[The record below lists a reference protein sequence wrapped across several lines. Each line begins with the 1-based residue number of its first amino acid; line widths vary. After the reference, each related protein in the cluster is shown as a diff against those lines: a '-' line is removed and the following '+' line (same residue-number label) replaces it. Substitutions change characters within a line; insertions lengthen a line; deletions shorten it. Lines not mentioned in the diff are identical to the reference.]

1 MERKQTRQI
10 HIGPVAV
17 GGGAPVSV
25 QSMTNTKTADVAATV
40 AQIRAL
46 SAAGCDIVRL
56 AVPDMDAAKALGE
69 IIRGT
74 DVPLVA
80 DIHFDYRLALE
91 AIRQGVAA
99 LRLNPGNIGGEE
111 RVQAVVREAKAA
123 GIPIRIGVNGGSL
136 DKKLLQKYGRVT
148 AEALVESAMEHVR
161 ILEAQDF
168 YDMKI
173 SLKAHD
179 VPLTIAAYRLMSRTV
194 DYPLHLGVTEAGT
207 PTTGMIKS
215 AVGIGSLLAEGI
227 GDTIRVSLTGDPVVE
242 VRVAN
247 EILKSLGLREYGPT
261 LISCPTCGRTA
272 IDLPAIAAEVE
283 KRLEGIKAPITVAV
297 MGCVV
302 NGPGEARE
310 ADVGIAGGKGE
321 GLVFR
326 KGEILRKVPETELVS
341 ELFKE
346 IDAILV
352 EKAAGA

>member
-1 MERKQTRQI
+1 MERKKTRQI
-10 HIGPVAV
+10 HIGPIAV

-25 QSMTNTKTADVAATV
+25 QSMTNTKTADISATI

-46 SAAGCDIVRL
+46 TEAGCDIVRL

-69 IIRGT
+69 IIRAV

-91 AIRQGVAA
+91 AIRQGIAA

-111 RVQAVVREAKAA
+111 RVKAVVHEAKAA

-136 DKKLLQKYGRVT
+136 DKKLLEKYGRVT

-161 ILEAQDF
+161 ILEAQGF

-179 VPLTIAAYRLMSRTV
+179 VPLTLSAYRLMSETV
-194 DYPLHLGVTEAGT
+194 DYPLHLGITEAGT

-215 AVGIGSLLAEGI
+215 AVGIGALLAEGI

-247 EILKSLGLREYGPT
+247 EILKSLGMREYGPT
-261 LISCPTCGRTA
+261 MISCPTCGRTS

-283 KRLEGIKAPITVAV
+283 KRLEAVKEPITVAV

-310 ADVGIAGGKGE
+310 ADVGIAGGVGE
-321 GLVFR
+321 GLLFR
-326 KGEILRKVPETELVS
+326 RGETVGKVPQS
-341 ELFKE
+341 EIIPTLIAE
-346 IDAILV
+346 IRKIA
-352 EKAAGA
+352 EE